1 MKAIN
6 AITLILLAAA
16 VIFTLIFLFS
26 PGALGIS
33 ERGTAYEK
41 YFDSEAVTTVNITI
55 SADEWNDILE
65 NPLAEEYHTA
75 DIEINGDFYSG
86 VGIRTK
92 GMTSLTSV
100 ASSDSDRYSFRIQA
114 DEYVSGQSFAGLNE
128 FVLNNNYQDPTY
140 MKEFL
145 SYELMEELDVPTPL
159 HAYAAVYINGEYR
172 GLYLMVEAVEE
183 DFALRSFGADY
194 GELYKP
200 ETMNMGGGDRAEG
213 GMPDFGGEFSM
224 PEGFSGTMPNRGGQ
238 AGGEFSMP
246 EGFGGTMPN
255 RGGQTGGEFS
265 MPEGFGGTM
274 PNRGGHTG
282 EEFSMPEGFGGVMAD
297 FGGFGGFSSGGGADL
312 VYTNDSIESY
322 SQIFDNAVLDGV
334 KDADKKR
341 VIASL
346 KSLADSENLETDV
359 DVDEV
364 LRYFAANTALVNLDS
379 YVGSFKHN
387 YYLYEEDGKISIL
400 PWDFNL
406 AFGTFQSGDAEGVV
420 NFPIDTPVSE
430 GTALADRPL
439 IGALLEVSAYKEQ
452 YHEYLRYIAEEFFG
466 PSFSSRVAGIDA
478 LIGEY
483 VKTDPTAFSS
493 YAEYQEGLAALNTYA
508 ELRAESIIGQL
519 NGTIPSTHE
528 GQKNSTALI
537 NANALNMHSL
547 GPMGG
552 GGFGGR

>member
-224 PEGFSGTMPNRGGQ
+224 PEGFSGTMPN
-238 AGGEFSMP
+238 M
-246 EGFGGTMPN
+246 
-255 RGGQTGGEFS
+255 GGQTGGEFG

-312 VYTNDSIESY
+312 VYTDDSIESY